1 MLESVSAFLIAIG
14 INPTH
19 LAAGLAGSIVRAM
32 LTKARSKW
40 EMFSVSIVGMFC
52 ATYLTPIIV
61 KWIALDADTTNGV
74 AFGIGLIGMSL
85 AEGFVRMAQNWSVNP
100 RLPGEASLKGLA
112 DAVNPPAAP
121 LPPID
126 IPEEEKP
133 EPVKAPVRRKPRRKL

>member
-1 MLESVSAFLIAIG
+1 MLETFTAFLVAIG

-40 EMFSVSIVGMFC
+40 EMFSVSIVGMLC

-85 AEGFVRMAQNWSVNP
+85 AEGCVRMAQNWSANP
-100 RLPGEASLKGLA
+100 RLPGEATLKGLA
-112 DAVNPPAAP
+112 EAVNPAE
-121 LPPID
+121 PPQV
-126 IPEEEKP
+126 EVKP
-133 EPVKAPVRRKPRRKL
+133 DTMSTGTVIRRSRKRL

>member
-1 MLESVSAFLIAIG
+1 
-14 INPTH
+14 
-19 LAAGLAGSIVRAM
+19 M

-112 DAVNPPAAP
+112 EAVNPPAPPAP
-121 LPPID
+121 SEID
-126 IPEEEKP
+126 ITEVEKP
-133 EPVKAPVRRKPRRKL
+133 DPVIPVRRKRRL

>member
-1 MLESVSAFLIAIG
+1 VLESVSAFLIAIG

-19 LAAGLAGSIVRAM
+19 LAAGLAGSVVRAM

-112 DAVNPPAAP
+112 EAVNPPAPPAP
-121 LPPID
+121 SEID
-126 IPEEEKP
+126 ITEVEKP
-133 EPVKAPVRRKPRRKL
+133 DPVIPVRRKRRL